1 MKNTIKLIANYS
13 IRTSENDIF
22 DLKNDPI
29 APATAIAAIADV
41 PATTAA
47 TATPPAMAATAP
59 EAAPAPLPGQLVL
72 ANDADPRLLDLNGI
86 TRIDLNF
93 PKFTDGRAY
102 SQAFL
107 LRRRLG
113 FKGEI
118 RATGDVL
125 IDQLVQMQR
134 SGFDV
139 AVLREDQDAAH
150 AQRQFDRFGTY
161 YQGDAV
167 HTAPHFTAPHSTAPH
182 FLRAA

>member
-1 MKNTIKLIANYS
+1 MSAKTNFTITLIAAHAQGTGATGTNG
-13 IRTSENDIF
+13 SEN
-22 DLKNDPI
+22 NEE
-29 APATAIAAIADV
+29 PALQAAQAIKAAQ
-41 PATTAA
+41 
-47 TATPPAMAATAP
+47 
-59 EAAPAPLPGQLVL
+59 PGTLTL
-72 ANDADPRLLDLNGI
+72 SNDADPRSVSLDGI
-86 TRIDLNF
+86 TRVDLHF

-113 FKGEI
+113 FAGEI

-139 AVLREDQDAAH
+139 AVLREDQDIAH
-150 AQRQFDRFGTY
+150 AQRQFDRFGAF

-167 HTAPHFTAPHSTAPH
+167 TTAPH